1 MMSIR
6 TVTLSL
12 VILLAAVVTEAFGAD
27 TATPTAASPA
37 AGRSV
42 ALSGAVRTFVSTH
55 CLACHDDATRE
66 SGVSLESLGD
76 SVTDATAKGW
86 LRALEQIERGTMP
99 PPDQEQPTAEERH
112 AAVLALEGTLVA
124 DARSRPADDDAVLRR
139 LNRTE

>member
-1 MMSIR
+1 MMPSR
-6 TVTLSL
+6 TIALSL
-12 VILLAAVVTEAFGAD
+12 VMLALATLMAAVATEAFGAD
-27 TATPTAASPA
+27 TGASATAAPA
-37 AGRSV
+37 AAAPATGRSV
-42 ALSGAVRTFVSTH
+42 AINGAVRTFVSTH

-124 DARSRPADDDAVLRR
+124 DARSRPVD
-139 LNRTE
+139 